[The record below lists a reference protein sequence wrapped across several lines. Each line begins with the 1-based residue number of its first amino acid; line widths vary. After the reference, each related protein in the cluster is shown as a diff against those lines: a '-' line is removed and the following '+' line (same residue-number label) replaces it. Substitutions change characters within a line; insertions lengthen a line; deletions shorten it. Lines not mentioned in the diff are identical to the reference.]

1 MRENES
7 IEQAVRRAERAT
19 NGSIA
24 MMIEAGIRKGFENL
38 ALPGQC
44 CPAAPDG
51 HNGWCTAHRS
61 HYGVPSGPIT
71 PDGWVPGT
79 CLNSPEHPC
88 PDGAPHNADYAAWA
102 RDEIAKHHSADSSAA
117 EDGE

>member
-1 MRENES
+1 MNEHES

-38 ALPGQC
+38 ALPSQC

-61 HYGVPSGPIT
+61 HYG
-71 PDGWVPGT
+71 
-79 CLNSPEHPC
+79 
-88 PDGAPHNADYAAWA
+88 APTDQP
-102 RDEIAKHHSADSSAA
+102 
-117 EDGE
+117 